1 MRAIDLL
8 IEYTRL
14 RGKIIRLQSQIDEIK
29 ERAESLSSWSDS
41 DRVQTSHDPDQ
52 IGKVI
57 AKLSD
62 MEDERNALIIEAADR
77 MNEIEELLTE
87 LDNPDYA
94 LVLQYK
100 YIRGLTYEQAADK
113 MYCTARWAKELR
125 RRALRALDERMKDDS
140 RFLE

>member
-1 MRAIDLL
+1 MRAIELL
-8 IEYTRL
+8 IEYTKL
-14 RGKIIRLQSQIDEIK
+14 RKKILRLQSQIDEIK
-29 ERAESLSSWSDS
+29 ERAESLSAWSDS
-41 DRVQTSHDPDQ
+41 DKVQTSHDPDK

-57 AKLSD
+57 AILSD
-62 MEDERNALIIEAADR
+62 MEDERNDLIIEAAGR
-77 MNEIEELLTE
+77 MNDIEELLMQ

-100 YIRGLTYEQAADK
+100 YIRGLTYEQTAEK
-113 MYCTARWAKELR
+113 MYCTARWAMKLR